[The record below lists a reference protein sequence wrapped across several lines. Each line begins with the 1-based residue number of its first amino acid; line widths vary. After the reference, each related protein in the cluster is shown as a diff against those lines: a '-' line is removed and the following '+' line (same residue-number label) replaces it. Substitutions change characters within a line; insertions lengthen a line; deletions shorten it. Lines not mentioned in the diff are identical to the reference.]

1 MPPCVYA
8 APSRPR
14 SQKGGEGRRK
24 GPNEQIPQLYVPR
37 RGRRG
42 QAKKVLSPLP
52 FPFHRDLKTERRR
65 PESGAEEEEDENEEI
80 GGKNQREKRKK
91 ERKKRSR
98 PAQKSFP
105 FKSSRLFLPTS
116 AASRSLPS
124 KPFRETGRKRI
135 VSFSFNLTDWM
146 SMGSRTNF
154 LRGYG
159 KRRRKRRRRRNCN

>member
-8 APSRPR
+8 APSRSR

-24 GPNEQIPQLYVPR
+24 GPNEQIPQLYVPG

-42 QAKKVLSPLP
+42 QAKKVLSPSLP
-52 FPFHRDLKTERRR
+52 LPFHRDLKTERRR

-98 PAQKSFP
+98 PAQK
-105 FKSSRLFLPTS
+105 K
-116 AASRSLPS
+116 
-124 KPFRETGRKRI
+124 
-135 VSFSFNLTDWM
+135 FSF
-146 SMGSRTNF
+146 
-154 LRGYG
+154 
-159 KRRRKRRRRRNCN
+159 